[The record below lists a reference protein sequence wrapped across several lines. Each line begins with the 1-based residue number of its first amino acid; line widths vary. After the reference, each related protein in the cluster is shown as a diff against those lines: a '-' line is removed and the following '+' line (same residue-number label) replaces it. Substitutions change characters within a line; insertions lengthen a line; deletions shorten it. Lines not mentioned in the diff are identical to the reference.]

1 MNELSIQFIL
11 KIENSCIKECQ
22 KNPSLIEF
30 KSCYN
35 KCKIE
40 NKNKDELAY
49 SYLNN
54 LILQIQYP
62 LYNKIGIKP
71 KKNNQN
77 NSSLYYFP
85 DYYFKTKSDEMD
97 VRNPKQS
104 VGSLFGRNK

>member
-11 KIENSCIKECQ
+11 KIENSCIKDCQ
-22 KNPSLIEF
+22 SKDSLIEF
-30 KSCYN
+30 KLCYD

-40 NKNKDELAY
+40 KKNKNDLVY

-54 LILQIQYP
+54 IIMQIQYP
-62 LYNKIGIKP
+62 SYNKKEFKP
-71 KKNNQN
+71 KKNDQTNL
-77 NSSLYYFP
+77 SLYHFP

-104 VGSLFGRNK
+104 VGTLFGRNK